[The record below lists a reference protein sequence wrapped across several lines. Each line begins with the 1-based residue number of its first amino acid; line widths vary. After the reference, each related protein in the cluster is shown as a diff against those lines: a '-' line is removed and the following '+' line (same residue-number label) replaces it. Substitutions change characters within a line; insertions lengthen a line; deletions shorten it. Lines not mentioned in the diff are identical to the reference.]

1 MAASMGIIPRDEGDT
16 RVQDFLD
23 DKLQTSADLDT
34 LDSLLTNVRN
44 QQSLLKKQ
52 VCFAPPPRSRSAR

>member
-52 VCFAPPPRSRSAR
+52 VCFAPCPRR